1 MPLQDSVVG
10 ESAEKNP
17 KAKKL
22 FHWIRDDVCKA
33 IKEKVLKKVAPHG
46 PPLLSSCLLPLHF

>member
-1 MPLQDSVVG
+1 MPLQDSIIG
-10 ESAEKNP
+10 DSAEKNP

-33 IKEKVLKKVAPHG
+33 IKEKVLKKVAPEG
-46 PPLLSSCLLPLHF
+46 PPLLSPCL